1 MNYLKT
7 ILTQIEDLTGI
18 KDIVGASEEIASMKM
33 RSIRNKVL
41 LSRDLNEELTEIYR
55 EVTSSYRNQ
64 IIQLLQ
70 EQKGER
76 ALKQINKSQMALKTG
91 NGDHACVYL
100 SANSGLFS

>member
-1 MNYLKT
+1 MNYLKA

-55 EVTSSYRNQ
+55 EVSGSYRNQ
-64 IIQLLQ
+64 ILTLMQ
-70 EQKGER
+70 EKKGQK
-76 ALKQINKSQMALKTG
+76 ALKEISASQMALKTG
-91 NGDHACVYL
+91 NGEHACVYL
-100 SANSGLFS
+100 S